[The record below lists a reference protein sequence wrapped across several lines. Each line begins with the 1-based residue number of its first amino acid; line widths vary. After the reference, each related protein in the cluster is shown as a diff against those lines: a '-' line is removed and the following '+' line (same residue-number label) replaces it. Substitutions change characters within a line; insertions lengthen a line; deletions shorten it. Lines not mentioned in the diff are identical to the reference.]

1 MGEAEQDDD
10 VQKNWASFASLA
22 DFVAIGDLA
31 EAKFPFSGFDAGDP

>member
-1 MGEAEQDDD
+1 VGEAEQDDD
-10 VQKNWASFASLA
+10 VQKNWASLA